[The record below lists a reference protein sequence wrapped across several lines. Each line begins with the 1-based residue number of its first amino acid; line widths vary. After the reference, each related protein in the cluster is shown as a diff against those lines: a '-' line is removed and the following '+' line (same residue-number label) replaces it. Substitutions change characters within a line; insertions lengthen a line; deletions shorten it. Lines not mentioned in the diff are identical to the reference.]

1 MRYSQLIETKLGGFT
16 VKPLHIEQG
25 NMDEADL
32 NRRGF
37 LKGMGAAAVAGAA
50 GGAKAQDV
58 SYDEAARIAVQKA
71 QQSISKFISLTI
83 GGSKSRILD
92 YIGENV
98 NKAILAYCIDTDAY
112 NVMAVIDYATNRAYQ
127 AGDAVPIAIIDRSSS
142 ATSISVANA
151 FMNAY
156 SAAIA
161 QKFNEYKKRSQIGT
175 PPVQDQLNNDLK
187 VTYVDTNKRV
197 GDIVVTKGN
206 NTLPDG
212 TKLEIVKIVGPAD
225 LPGKRPIKALG
236 KIIESVNQGVAE
248 AIKLDAPQ
256 KSWSRQDMQAY
267 LTRIKTGTKTKQ
279 DRFKPIIHGSN
290 VKAMVKDD
298 GTEEWDLEDLKRQI
312 TTPPR
317 AILGSNAKMSKSKKE
332 GAITYDLTL
341 PALSG
346 IVVDEETGEF
356 VEITTCPGAGECQL
370 FCYARKGGY
379 VMFPAASMS
388 AAQALN
394 FLVNHPDE
402 YMQMFDTEIKRTK
415 ALADKN
421 GIKLLVR
428 IHDAGDFFSKEYWDL
443 SKRVQLN
450 NPDVRFY
457 FYSKMGDPVTDPN
470 TPSNTLPNF
479 SDGGAKSREVKKVEF
494 HRNAGKNLKGAP
506 TIPKDM
512 FRNLFVTDAKG
523 KYVKDEQGR
532 TQVRGA
538 EAWDEFKQQ
547 LSAKYRID
555 PASIITYDQMNR
567 IPEGPK
573 PQWNVVVFPAGHGD
587 LGATRLDVQN
597 QFLMF
602 H

>member
-1 MRYSQLIETKLGGFT
+1 MRYTQLFETKLGGFT

-25 NMDEADL
+25 AMDEADL

-37 LKGMGAAAVAGAA
+37 LRGLGAAAAVAGAA
-50 GGAKAQDV
+50 GSANADWKQ
-58 SYDEAARIAVQKA
+58 
-71 QQSISKFISLTI
+71 
-83 GGSKSRILD
+83 
-92 YIGENV
+92 
-98 NKAILAYCIDTDAY
+98 DTDNITGQPADSFS
-112 NVMAVIDYATNRAYQ
+112 NDSIDKQTTLIYDRGSMPPFSLRNNKGKWEPSDKWSYGRIQVDNGPIIPIAFQATNNLKYM
-127 AGDAVPIAIIDRSSS
+127 PIFAQEKDLTNSKNIWGYIQSAKQRITID
-142 ATSISVANA
+142 
-151 FMNAY
+151 AY
-156 SAAIA
+156 SIGPNVGTAGLL
-161 QKFNEYKKRSQIGT
+161 KFT
-175 PPVQDQLNNDLK
+175 AFPP
-187 VTYVDTNKRV
+187 
-197 GDIVVTKGN
+197 TK
-206 NTLPDG
+206 
-212 TKLEIVKIVGPAD
+212 
-225 LPGKRPIKALG
+225 
-236 KIIESVNQGVAE
+236 ESVNQGVAE

-256 KSWSRQDMQAY
+256 KSWSQQDMQDY

-290 VKAMVKDD
+290 VKAITKDD

-402 YMQMFDTEIKRTK
+402 YMQMFDAEIKRTK

-428 IHDAGDFFSKEYWDL
+428 IHDAGDFFSKQYWEL
-443 SKRVQLN
+443 SKKVQLN

-470 TPSNTLPNF
+470 TPANTLPNF

-532 TQVRGA
+532 TQVRSA